1 MDLPIK
7 MVIFHSYVSLPE
19 GIQSQLASLA
29 VLFVVDYM
37 LMIVDAHSAPILQ
50 GCWRLILNFP
60 IPLLKKKNVYM
71 IKTHFG
77 DHFTHIL
84 GTILLVGGLEHILFS
99 IIYGIILPID

>member
-1 MDLPIK
+1 

-60 IPLLKKKNVYM
+60 IPLLKNVYM

-77 DHFTHIL
+77 DHFTGWWF
-84 GTILLVGGLEHILFS
+84 GTYFIFHNIWDNPS
-99 IIYGIILPID
+99 H

>member
-1 MDLPIK
+1 

-60 IPLLKKKNVYM
+60 IPLFKKKRIYDKNTFWGPFYW
-71 IKTHFG
+71 
-77 DHFTHIL
+77 
-84 GTILLVGGLEHILFS
+84 LVVWNIF
-99 IIYGIILPID
+99 YFP